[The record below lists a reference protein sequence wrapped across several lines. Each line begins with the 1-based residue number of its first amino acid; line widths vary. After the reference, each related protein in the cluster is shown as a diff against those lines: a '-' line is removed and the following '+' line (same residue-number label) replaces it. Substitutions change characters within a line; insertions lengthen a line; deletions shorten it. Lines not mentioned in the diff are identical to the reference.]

1 MAFMV
6 KALWKIERLYM
17 RVTGTAP
24 RAPTQP
30 AWQRSLSDSRGAS
43 TVSVL
48 DRIMVA
54 SVLIAATTMAGWFLL
69 FAGPSV

>member
-6 KALWKIERLYM
+6 TALWKTERLYM

-24 RAPTQP
+24 SAPTKP

-48 DRIMVA
+48 DRIMVT
-54 SVLIAATTMAGWFLL
+54 SVLIAATTMADWFLL
-69 FAGPSV
+69 FAGPTV